1 MKNIFK
7 LSISVFFLIISIKTY
22 SQLSA
27 LTFVQNKGQW
37 KGDFEF
43 KSSYGGGAIFIE
55 KKGFT
60 IVQYN
65 SEEVAGVFGHGHKK
79 IASKDKQPDIYRAD
93 FVKDESNDSAKK
105 SRQIHMHAYNM
116 RFLGASAMTEF
127 VAEKPT
133 GEESNYF
140 LGNDS
145 TKWQRGIKNYL
156 NVLQKNIYPGI
167 DIRYYSYGGRLKY
180 DFIVQPGADPSRI
193 LMKYDGVDGMRIKN
207 KELVLETSLGVSKE
221 LSPYSYQIVD
231 GTKKEVGC
239 SYTLQGSIVRFNVDR
254 YDPQAA
260 LVIDPTLDLATYTGS
275 NADNWGYSAAPGPDG
290 SLYAA
295 GITFGAGYITTPGAY
310 METFQGKTSFNG
322 DVDTDITLTRFSPK
336 GDKRIYSTYLGGDYN
351 EYPHSIFVNLNGEA
365 YLMGNTYSQSSFPH
379 KVIKGTQLGGSDL
392 FVTKFTQDGT
402 DIIGSVIIGGSENDG
417 ENIGRESEW
426 GSGTLKLFYGDESR
440 SEIILD
446 VEGNPLIAASSSS
459 RNFPVWA
466 ANQQNLNGKQ
476 DGVLFK
482 FDANLTSLIFSTYIG
497 GSEDDAAFS
506 LAENPVTKNIFVSGV
521 TKSVDLKVNS
531 SNEFGNKFNS
541 GSIDGF
547 ISEFTADGQ
556 WVNGIF
562 IGTPKDDFIYGI
574 QFDQSGYPYIMGVTY
589 GNWEVKHYNN
599 SDFEVEKTKQ
609 FISKL
614 NMKLTEFVYSTVF
627 GAKGVTVPT
636 LVPVAFMVDRCENV
650 YLSGW
655 GDALGCTPN
664 FQPGTRNFPREVT
677 SGNYISA
684 IDESDGGDFYFFA
697 LQKDGAR
704 QLYGEFFGQY
714 GGECDHVDGGTSR
727 FDKNGVI
734 YQAICANCYGNSC
747 GVSIENPTPR
757 YPVIKSY
764 PRPALSKGKGN
775 CNLFAVK
782 IDFQLSGV
790 AAGIKTSIGGVPYDT
805 SGCAPLSVQFSDT
818 IGIATKYEW
827 DFDDGTPPVV
837 GTASSQSH
845 TFPYR
850 PTPYHVKLTASDPD
864 RLCQPIDIKFVDII
878 TGTDKVTLKAEAT
891 RNDCTSSTFTF
902 TNTSTSET
910 GKPFAPNSFIW
921 NWSDGSPLETTDF
934 GNVTHTFPSSQGTRK
949 VFMRLNDGSFCN
961 NQDSIPILVNLSGI
975 VKAAIDGPKL
985 GCIDETTGS
994 YLGTFKSVGQGGQY
1008 FEWFVDG
1015 VSIGGL
1021 TPNKTVFE
1029 FPFTDVKNYE
1039 IKLIVF
1045 DPSACIDKQKD
1056 SAFFSFSIK
1065 ESPIADFKYDPYPSK
1080 ENTPTIFQNKSI
1092 GADATKPYKWYFG
1105 DGEQSDDVSPTH
1117 LYNSTLK
1124 YEVTLIARNQYGCTA
1139 SHIDSV
1145 SAIVFPLV
1153 DVPNAFIP
1161 NSSGLNRTVNVQGF
1175 AIEKMDFRIYNRWGQ
1190 LMFASSSKNYGW
1202 DGMYKGVLQPMDV
1215 YAYTLQV
1222 IFSDGTQVSKKG
1234 DITLIR

>member
-7 LSISVFFLIISIKTY
+7 LSISVFFLIVSIKTY

-231 GTKKEVGC
+231 GTKKEIGC
-239 SYTLQGSIVRFNVDR
+239 SYTLQGNIVRFNVDR
-254 YDPQAA
+254 YDGRAT
-260 LVIDPTLDLATYTGS
+260 LVIDPILELATFTGS
-275 NADNWGYSAAPGPDG
+275 SADNWGFSAAPGPDG

-295 GITFGAGYITTPGAY
+295 GIVFGVGYIVTPGAI
-310 METFQGKTSFNG
+310 EFNG
-322 DVDTDITLTRFSPK
+322 GANWTYTNYPSEGEQVLAGVDIGFTRFSPNGSK
-336 GDKRIYSTYLGGDYN
+336 KIYSTYLGGYSN
-351 EYPHSIFVNLNGEA
+351 EFPHSIYVNSNSEA
-365 YLMGNTYSQSSFPH
+365 FLMGNTYSKVDFPNTAQF
-379 KVIKGTQLGGSDL
+379 GDLGASDL
-392 FVTKFTQDGT
+392 FVTKFSATGNV
-402 DIIGSVIIGGSENDG
+402 IKSVIIGGSSSDG
-417 ENIGRESEW
+417 ENVNGEMSPKD
-426 GSGTLKLFYGDESR
+426 GTLKLFYGDNSR

-446 VEGNPLIAASSSS
+446 DEGNPIIAASSYSL
-459 RNFPVWA
+459 NFPIERA
-466 ANQQNLNGKQ
+466 YQSNINGKQ

-482 FDANLTSLIFSTYIG
+482 LDANLTSLLFSTFVG

-506 LAENPVTKNIFVSGV
+506 LAENPVTKNIFISGV
-521 TKSVDLKVNS
+521 TKSADLKVNS
-531 SNEFGNKFNS
+531 SNAFGNKFNG
-541 GSIDGF
+541 GSTDGF

-562 IGTPKDDFIYGI
+562 IGTPKVDFIYGI
-574 QFDQSGYPYIMGVTY
+574 QFDPSGYPYIMGVTY
-589 GNWEVKHYNN
+589 GDWTIKHI
-599 SDFEVEKTKQ
+599 SPTDFEIKGTKQ

-614 NMKLTEFVYSTVF
+614 NLDLTGYVYSTVF
-627 GAKGVTVPT
+627 GATGVTTPS

-655 GDALGCTPN
+655 GEGGYCTT
-664 FQPGTRNFPREVT
+664 QQGTRDFPRIVKNG
-677 SGNYISA
+677 SFISS
-684 IDESDGGDFYFFA
+684 ITQSDGRDFYFFA
-697 LQKDGAR
+697 LEKDGAS
-704 QLYGEFFGQY
+704 QLYGEFYGQY
-714 GGECDHVDGGTSR
+714 GGAQDHVDGGTSR

-734 YQAICANCYGNSC
+734 YQAICANCGGDSECEGVTTTYATLRNS
-747 GVSIENPTPR
+747 V
-757 YPVIKSY
+757 
-764 PRPALSKGKGN
+764 GKGAGS

-790 AAGIKTSIGGVPYDT
+790 AAGIKTSIDGVPYDT

-818 IGIATKYEW
+818 IGIAKIYEW

-994 YLGTFKSVGQGGQY
+994 YLGTFKSVGEGGQF
-1008 FEWFVDG
+1008 FEWSVDG

-1021 TPNKTVFE
+1021 TPSKTVFE
-1029 FPFTDVKNYE
+1029 YAFTGEKTYTIGLHV
-1039 IKLIVF
+1039 V
-1045 DPSACIDKQKD
+1045 DPAACPNQREAFAD
-1056 SAFFSFSIK
+1056 STFTIMP
-1065 ESPIADFKYDPYPSK
+1065 SPKADFSYLPKPSK
-1080 ENTPTIFQNKSI
+1080 ENAPTRFTNNSS
-1092 GADATKPYKWYFG
+1092 GADAAQPYKWYFG
-1105 DGEQSDDVSPTH
+1105 DGVQSEDESPTH
-1117 LYNSTLK
+1117 LYNYTNK
-1124 YEVTLIARNQYGCTA
+1124 YEVTLIAKNKYGCTA

-1145 SAIVFPLV
+1145 FAIVFPLA

-1161 NSSGLNRTVNVQGF
+1161 NSEGINRTVKVQGF
-1175 AIEKMDFRIYNRWGQ
+1175 GIAKMDFRIYNRWGQ
-1190 LMFASSSKNYGW
+1190 LVFASSSPSYGW
-1202 DGMYKGVLQPMDV
+1202 DGKYKGVLQPMDV

-1222 IFSDGTQVSKKG
+1222 KFSDGTQVSKKG

>member
-239 SYTLQGSIVRFNVDR
+239 SYTLQGNVVRFNLDR
-254 YDPQAA
+254 YDGKSL
-260 LVIDPTLDLATYTGS
+260 LVIDPTIELATFTGS
-275 NADNWGYSAAPGPDG
+275 NASNWGYSAAPGPDG
-290 SLYAA
+290 SLFAG
-295 GITFGAGYITTPGAY
+295 GITFGPKYITTPGAY
-310 METFQGKTSFNG
+310 MEYFQGVLSSTG
-322 DVDTDITLTRFSPK
+322 VYDTDITLTKFSSK
-336 GDKRIYSTYLGGDYN
+336 GGKRVYSTYLGGISN
-351 EYPHSIFVNLNGEA
+351 EAPHSIYVNLNGEA
-365 YLMGNTYSQSSFPH
+365 YLMGNTYSQNDFPH
-379 KVIKGTQLGGSDL
+379 KIVRGSLGSSDL
-392 FVTKFTQDGT
+392 FVTKFTADGS
-402 DIIGSVIIGGSENDG
+402 DILGSVIIGGSDNDG
-417 ENIGRESEW
+417 ENIN
-426 GSGTLKLFYGDESR
+426 GSLEAEKGTLKLFYGDNSR
-440 SEIILD
+440 SEVILD
-446 VEGNPLIAASSSS
+446 EFGNPIIAASSSS
-459 RNFPVWA
+459 VDFPTLDA
-466 ANQQNLNGKQ
+466 AQAIKNGKQ

-506 LAENPVTKNIFVSGV
+506 VAQNPISKNIYVSGV
-521 TKSVDLKVNS
+521 TQSKDLQQINQ
-531 SNEFGNKFNS
+531 SNIFGNKFNS

-547 ISEFTADGQ
+547 ISVFTDKGK
-556 WVNGIF
+556 WLNGIF

-589 GNWEVKHYNN
+589 GDWNVKHITPT
-599 SDFEVEKTKQ
+599 DFEIKGTKQ

-614 NMKLTEFVYSTVF
+614 NMELTEFVYSTVF
-627 GAKGVTVPT
+627 GAPGVTIPT

-655 GDALGCTPN
+655 GDAKWCTPN
-664 FQPGTRNFPREVT
+664 DQPGTRNFPRKVT
-677 SGNYISA
+677 TGPYIST
-684 IDESDGGDFYFFA
+684 IEESDGGDFYFFA
-697 LQKDGAR
+697 LQKDGAS

-714 GGECDHVDGGTSR
+714 GGETDHVDGGTSR

-734 YQAICANCYGNSC
+734 YQAICANCFWNSC
-747 GVSIENPTPR
+747 SEEAGPQYEIRIN
-757 YPVIKSY
+757 Y
-764 PRPALSKGKGN
+764 PRSTIGRGKGE

-790 AAGIKTSIGGVPYDT
+790 AAGIKTSIDGVFYDT

-818 IGIATKYEW
+818 IGIAKTYEW

-837 GTASSQSH
+837 DTTSSQSH
-845 TFPYR
+845 TFQYR

-864 RLCQPIDIKFVDII
+864 RLCQPIDLKFVDII

-891 RNDCTSSTFTF
+891 RNVCTSSTFTF
-902 TNTSTSET
+902 TNTSTSAS
-910 GKPFAPNSFIW
+910 GKPFALNSFIW
-921 NWSDGSPLETTDF
+921 NWGDGSPLETTNF
-934 GNVTHTFPSSQGTRK
+934 GNVPHTFPSSQGTYK
-949 VFMRLNDGSFCN
+949 VYMRLNDGSFCN

-975 VKAAIDGPKL
+975 VKASIDGPKL

-994 YLGTFKSVGQGGQY
+994 YLGTFKSVGQGGQF
-1008 FEWFVDG
+1008 FEWFLDG
-1015 VSIGGL
+1015 ESIGGL
-1021 TPNKTVFE
+1021 TPSKTVFE

-1039 IKLIVF
+1039 IKLLVF

-1065 ESPIADFKYDPYPSK
+1065 ESPIAYFRYDPYPSQ
-1080 ENTPTIFQNKSI
+1080 ENTPTIFENKSS
-1092 GADATKPYKWYFG
+1092 GADAAQPYKWYFG
-1105 DGEQSDDVSPTH
+1105 DGVQSEDESPTH
-1117 LYNSTLK
+1117 LYNYTNK
-1124 YEVTLIARNQYGCTA
+1124 YEVTLIAKNQYGCTA

-1161 NSSGLNRTVNVQGF
+1161 NSSGLNRTINVQGF
-1175 AIEKMDFRIYNRWGQ
+1175 GITKMDFRIYNRWGQ
-1190 LMFASSSKNYGW
+1190 LMFASSSQDFGW
-1202 DGMYKGVLQPMDV
+1202 DGKYKGVLQPMDV

-1222 IFSDGTQVSKKG
+1222 KFSDGTQVSKKG

>member
-7 LSISVFFLIISIKTY
+7 LFISVFFLIISIKTY

-65 SEEVAGVFGHGHKK
+65 SEEVASIFGHGHKK
-79 IASKDKQPDIYRAD
+79 IEGKDKQPDIYRAD

-105 SRQIHMHAYNM
+105 SSQIHMHAYNM

-167 DIRYYSYGGRLKY
+167 DLRYYSYGGKLKY

-231 GTKKEVGC
+231 GKKKEISC
-239 SYTLQGSIVRFNVDR
+239 SYKLQGNVVRFNLDQH
-254 YDPQAA
+254 DPQAA
-260 LVIDPTLDLATYTGS
+260 LVIDPELVLATYTGS
-275 NADNWGYSAAPGPDG
+275 DSDNWGYSAAPGPDG

-295 GITFGAGYITTPGAY
+295 GIVFGPEYPTTIGAFSREFKGGPGF
-310 METFQGKTSFNG
+310 EGKNNGVDISF
-322 DVDTDITLTRFSPK
+322 TRLDPK
-336 GDKRIYSTYLGGDYN
+336 NKAPNKPIYSTYLGGTDN
-351 EYPHSIFVNLNGEA
+351 EFPHSIYVNANGEA
-365 YLMGNTYSQSSFPH
+365 YLMGNTYSKKSFPF
-379 KVIKGTQLGGSDL
+379 KASIGTLGGSDL
-392 FVTKFTQDGT
+392 FVTKFNQDGT
-402 DIIGSVIIGGSENDG
+402 DIIGSVIIGGYANDG
-417 ENIGRESEW
+417 ENINGENLNPIP
-426 GSGTLKLFYGDESR
+426 GTLKLFYGDNSR

-446 VEGNPLIAASSSS
+446 VDGNPLIAASSSS

-482 FDANLTSLIFSTYIG
+482 LDANLTTLLFSTYIG
-497 GSEDDAAFS
+497 GSDDDAAFS

-521 TKSVDLKVNS
+521 TKSKDLQINS
-531 SNEFGNKFNS
+531 SNTFGNKFNS

-547 ISEFTADGQ
+547 ISEFTADGR

-599 SDFEVEKTKQ
+599 SDFEVENTKQ

-614 NMKLTEFVYSTVF
+614 NMDLTGFVYSTVF
-627 GAKGVTVPT
+627 GAPGVTIPT

-650 YLSGW
+650 FLSGW
-655 GDALGCTPN
+655 GNLGDFTKFCYTEY
-664 FQPGTRNFPREVT
+664 GTRNFPQTGGTV
-677 SGNYISA
+677 SNIKQ
-684 IDESDGGDFYFFA
+684 SDGLDFYFFA
-697 LQKDGAR
+697 LAKDGEKL
-704 QLYGEFFGQY
+704 LYGDFYGQT
-714 GGECDHVDGGTSR
+714 GGIADHVDGGTSR
-727 FDKNGVI
+727 FDKNGII
-734 YQAICANCYGNSC
+734 YQAICANCGGDIDCN
-747 GVSIENPTPR
+747 GVTKPYET
-757 YPVIKSY
+757 Y
-764 PRPALSKGKGN
+764 PRSASVRGVGF

-790 AAGIKTSIGGVPYDT
+790 AAGIKASIDGVPYDT

-818 IGIATKYEW
+818 IGIANTTYNWYIDGVLKSSKQ
-827 DFDDGTPPVV
+827 DDPTFDY
-837 GTASSQSH
+837 
-845 TFPYR
+845 TFGNNTNPYN
-850 PTPYHVKLTASDPD
+850 VKLIAENLT
-864 RLCQPIDIKFVDII
+864 RLCQTKAEDSIQIFAGSNKA
-878 TGTDKVTLKAEAT
+878 TLKAEARRQSCFT
-891 RNDCTSSTFTF
+891 KMFDFVNLSLPGSS
-902 TNTSTSET
+902 
-910 GKPFAPNSFIW
+910 PFGVKAFEW
-921 NWSDGSPLETTDF
+921 DWQDGSKKDTLSISDANSHPFIGT
-934 GNVTHTFPSSQGTRK
+934 GTHI
-949 VFMRLNDGSFCN
+949 VILRLIDPSFCN
-961 NQDSIPILVNLSGI
+961 VGDTIHINVN
-975 VKAAIDGPKL
+975 VKGETIAKIDGPKF
-985 GCIDETTGS
+985 GCIDKLSNTCN
-994 YLGTFKSVGQGGQY
+994 LTFVSIGEGGQY
-1008 FEWFVDG
+1008 FKWLVDG
-1015 VSIGGL
+1015 SEVVPESPNYVSF
-1021 TPNKTVFE
+1021 NYS
-1029 FPFTDVKNYE
+1029 FTDATDHIITLNVR
-1039 IKLIVF
+1039 
-1045 DPSACIDKQKD
+1045 DPSACPGKD
-1056 SAFFSFSIK
+1056 QDSYSWPISIK
-1065 ESPIADFKYDPYPSK
+1065 KPPVALFDFNPPEVNTAIVFKNKTTDDYSDP
-1080 ENTPTIFQNKSI
+1080 KSLS
-1092 GADATKPYKWYFG
+1092 YNWYFG
-1105 DGEQSDDVSPTH
+1105 DNSESRDFEPTH
-1117 LYNSTLK
+1117 LYQRAK
-1124 YEVTLIARNQYGCTA
+1124 DYEVTLLATNKYGCVDTVTKTLSALVSNLA
-1139 SHIDSV
+1139 S
-1145 SAIVFPLV
+1145 
-1153 DVPNAFIP
+1153 VPNAFIP

-1222 IFSDGTQVSKKG
+1222 KFSDGTQVSKKG